1 MHDSKQFMRDVLEL
15 VERTKS
21 SYHNLTNAIRKDV
34 ELLKEVCNEL
44 TSYRESL
51 TLEMTEAVKTM
62 ERVLRSTAQD
72 DDLSKAFNLL
82 ESLKACFD
90 SPTQHGHK
98 KAANNRQQQLTVALQ
113 VGLSI

>member
-15 VERTKS
+15 VERAKS
-21 SYHNLTNAIRKDV
+21 SYHNSTNAIRKDV

-51 TLEMTEAVKTM
+51 TLEMTEAVETM

-72 DDLSKAFNLL
+72 DDPSKAFNLL

-90 SPTQHGHK
+90 SPTHGHK
-98 KAANNRQQQLTVALQ
+98 KAANHRQQQLTVALQ